1 LNQWVGLAVPVDWKR
16 PIISMEVLGYYP
28 GNSNMGKR
36 QLETL
41 KDSKFGLFQSTG
53 TASPTHWFNPGHIY
67 GRYPGTRKL

>member
-1 LNQWVGLAVPVDWKR
+1 LLSEDIDINDNMCIL
-16 PIISMEVLGYYP
+16 IISMEVLGYYP

-67 GRYPGTRKL
+67 GRYPGTRI